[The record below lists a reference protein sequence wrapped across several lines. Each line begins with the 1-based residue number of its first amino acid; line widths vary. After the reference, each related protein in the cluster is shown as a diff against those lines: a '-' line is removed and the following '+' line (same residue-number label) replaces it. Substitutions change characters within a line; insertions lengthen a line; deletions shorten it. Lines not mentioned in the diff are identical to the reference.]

1 MTNATLEPCP
11 ARALPSS
18 AVSHQFDTYGHRIL
32 TVEEVNRYR
41 DEGFLRVPILTRRS
55 EIAWIGSMIDRL
67 YAQQGLAYGAIDTP
81 TRRAPALHNTCVFRS
96 CQAIARQL
104 LGFTAF
110 YGNDR
115 ALYKEAHGSVG
126 SPWHQDAGFHGKY
139 SLHNSIVFWIPLHD
153 VDTENGCMQYIP
165 LERNQAVLP
174 HRPFFPNDPS
184 SSMTDPVDESKA
196 VNCPLTAG
204 GATIH
209 GARTLHTAHVN
220 TSAMTRRVWTL
231 TFRPWGRWGGLAP
244 SRVVHMARVM
254 SRDILSWPAALFP

>member
-1 MTNATLEPCP
+1 MNHAALEPSTMS
-11 ARALPSS
+11 ALVSS
-18 AVSHQFDTYGHRIL
+18 GGSHRFDTYGHRVL
-32 TVEEVNRYR
+32 TVEEVSKYR
-41 DEGFLRVPILTRRS
+41 EEGFLRVPTLTRRS

-67 YAQQGLAYGAIDTP
+67 YANEGLAYGAIDRP
-81 TRRAPALHNTCVFRS
+81 TRRVPALLNTGVFRS

-104 LGFTAF
+104 LGSTAR

-139 SLHNSIVFWIPLHD
+139 SRHNSIVFWVPLHD
-153 VDTENGCMQYIP
+153 VDTDNGCMQYIP

-184 SSMTDPVDESKA
+184 SLMTDYVDDSK
-196 VNCPLTAG
+196 VVHCPLSAG
-204 GATIH
+204 GAMIH
-209 GARTLHTAHVN
+209 GALTLHTAHVN
-220 TSAMTRRVWTL
+220 TSAMTRRIWTL

-244 SRVVHMARVM
+244 SRVVHVGRVIASDM
-254 SRDILSWPAALFP
+254 MLRILR